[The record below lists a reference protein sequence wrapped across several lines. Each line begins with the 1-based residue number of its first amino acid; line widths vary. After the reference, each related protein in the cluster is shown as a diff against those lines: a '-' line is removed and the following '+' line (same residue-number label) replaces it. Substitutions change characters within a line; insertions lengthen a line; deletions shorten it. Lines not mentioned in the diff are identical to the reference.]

1 MLAGV
6 AVMLLLVPVNAVI
19 AMKTKTY
26 QVGELLPAGEG
37 WAGVGCVC
45 RRGACG
51 GGCISRLLRCN

>member
-26 QVGELLPAGEG
+26 QVGGPAITVEWTLPHCTEG
-37 WAGVGCVC
+37 VAVSPQLGHSPV
-45 RRGACG
+45 
-51 GGCISRLLRCN
+51 SP